1 MKFLALLIILLFNV
15 FLYFLLMFQKI
26 QQLCLWP
33 SLEFDFSSYTFLANR
48 SSAWRTGFGEKYA
61 LNFFFWKVLRSK
73 LFFFHFAL
81 LLRQSAESYMYKML
95 SDNGCLARSGG
106 NFMADC
112 TRFGALQRKCS
123 SINKGNVSLLLWLF
137 HYLNRKGQ

>member
-61 LNFFFWKVLRSK
+61 LNFFFGK
-73 LFFFHFAL
+73 
-81 LLRQSAESYMYKML
+81 Y
-95 SDNGCLARSGG
+95 
-106 NFMADC
+106 
-112 TRFGALQRKCS
+112 
-123 SINKGNVSLLLWLF
+123 
-137 HYLNRKGQ
+137 

>member
-48 SSAWRTGFGEKYA
+48 SSAWRIGFGEKYA
-61 LNFFFWKVLRSK
+61 LKFFLESTKIQVIFFLFCSTTEAICWKLYVQNALR
-73 LFFFHFAL
+73 
-81 LLRQSAESYMYKML
+81 
-95 SDNGCLARSGG
+95 
-106 NFMADC
+106 
-112 TRFGALQRKCS
+112 
-123 SINKGNVSLLLWLF
+123 
-137 HYLNRKGQ
+137 